1 MKYLNGRLLF
11 ALLFVVVFV
20 ILILTATGYN
30 QTARTMPLVIGIPVL
45 LGAIANL
52 ILEVR
57 AVQSGEKPKKE
68 KAKVPAI
75 TVQAKDQI
83 AAVAEKEKIAVAAPV
98 LEMATAGGALAPLT
112 SITPPAVPIHT
123 PTSSKEVVTAPS
135 TKLKGKARARRELI
149 GAAWIIGYVAAI
161 WLIGFP
167 LATVGYLVGFLRFY
181 AHESW
186 KLTILYTVLLFGF
199 IWIAFVFFLK
209 SNLYWGMV
217 FDWLGW

>member
-11 ALLFVVVFV
+11 ALLFVVVFAL
-20 ILILTATGYN
+20 LIWTATGYN
-30 QTARTMPLVIGIPVL
+30 QTARTMPLVVGIPVL
-45 LGAIANL
+45 LGALANL
-52 ILEVR
+52 IMEVR
-57 AVQSGEKPKKE
+57 AVQRGEKPKKE
-68 KAKVPAI
+68 KTHVPAI

-83 AAVAEKEKIAVAAPV
+83 PAVARKEKVAVAAPA
-98 LEMATAGGALAPLT
+98 LEMATAGGAPAPLT
-112 SITPPAVPIHT
+112 SVNPSAVPIHI
-123 PTSSKEVVTAPS
+123 PTSSKEVVTAS
-135 TKLKGKARARRELI
+135 KVKLSGKARARRELI

-167 LATVGYLVGFLRFY
+167 VATVGYLVGFLRFY

-186 KLTILYTVLLFGF
+186 KLTIIYTVLLFGF

-209 SNLYWGMV
+209 SNLYWGMI